1 MAVDVQSY
9 LIGHLG
15 IVAGVFDSLNIAG
28 VIDRSLP
35 KKSHRSLPH
44 SVVIKAMIL
53 NGLGFTH
60 QRLYLFPNFFKT
72 IPTEKLLGS
81 GISPIDLND
90 DIVGRTLD
98 AIYKYGSTELFNEI
112 TLQVM
117 KQFSLGTQLIHVDTT
132 NFSVHGKYE
141 GDAPDSTDSIRIT
154 FGHAKDG
161 RTDLKRFVL
170 GLVTNQHGFPLFAK
184 AYSGNES
191 DKKSIMEMIQK
202 TQRAFKFDD
211 SSYWIADSALYTEEN
226 LKLLGTHTKWVTHV
240 PATVGE
246 AERLLNADL
255 AMTPGKDPRYAFY
268 VTDLNYGGIPQR
280 AVVIWSEEM
289 KKRNEK
295 TLDKKIQKE
304 TDQAEKDLK
313 RLKRRR
319 FVCVPDAENEAK
331 LWSFAHPHHRLASLK
346 ISSIAEKVE
355 KKRGR
360 PKKDEPFCLRF
371 KIEGEIEIDED
382 ALTEERKRL
391 GRFVLASNDIDLEP
405 EVMLDYYK
413 GQQTVE
419 RGFRFLKDKCFHVSE
434 IYLKKEERIEAL
446 CMIMVLSLLIY
457 SFAEWKLR
465 ERLKETGLAVP
476 DQLNKPTQRPT
487 MRWVF
492 EMFMGVI
499 QSVVVDRGRIIKV
512 IVNLDSSQTTILRLM
527 GKECKNYYGLN

>member
-1 MAVDVQSY
+1 MTVDVQSY

-15 IVAGVFDSLNIAG
+15 IVAGVFDSLNIAE

-81 GISPIDLND
+81 GISPVDLND

-98 AIYKYGSTELFNEI
+98 AIHKHGSTELFNEI

-170 GLVTNQHGFPLFAK
+170 GLVTNQHGFPLFTK

-226 LKLLGTHTKWVTHV
+226 LRLLGTQTKWITHV

-268 VTDLNYGGIPQR
+268 VTDLIYGGIPQR

-331 LWSFAHPHHRLASLK
+331 LWSSAHPHHRLASLK

-371 KIEGEIEIDED
+371 RIEGEIEIDED

-465 ERLKETGLAVP
+465 ERLKETGLEVP

-499 QSVVVDRGRIIKV
+499 QSVVVDRGRIIKI